1 MIPPWLLSR
10 DANLVRLLL
19 RSNGPVGLVHRV
31 GFSRRRDQ
39 IPGGASRLRLRGV
52 PCFERWG
59 TALPD
64 HNDHARSAPARR
76 FCNRRRCVFSLPSP
90 FPRHQS
96 REKDVESLQWA
107 GRLPRRWA
115 SERSRILQRPTTH
128 SHLVHMPTDVH
139 TCRIARS
146 DAASRVLVGREP
158 VFSPDR
164 HRVKFSTS
172 DSNTTP
178 HGHVTLSGY
187 PFQAGSVASAV
198 RSRWGGGRGGN
209 LRGRLPQRSRLP

>member
-1 MIPPWLLSR
+1 
-10 DANLVRLLL
+10 
-19 RSNGPVGLVHRV
+19 
-31 GFSRRRDQ
+31 
-39 IPGGASRLRLRGV
+39 
-52 PCFERWG
+52 
-59 TALPD
+59 
-64 HNDHARSAPARR
+64 
-76 FCNRRRCVFSLPSP
+76 VFSLPSP

-96 REKDVESLQWA
+96 REKDVESRQWA
-107 GRLPRRWA
+107 GRLPRTWA

-128 SHLVHMPTDVH
+128 PHLVHMPTDVH

-164 HRVKFSTS
+164 HRVKFSSS